1 VTPLFSEISIHL
13 YHRALRDGQRA
24 RLLGSV
30 SVSLD
35 SGIIVSGF
43 RRDMN
48 GKMSQK
54 QGMTKKRPNN
64 ERKITKFCFLKFR

>member
-1 VTPLFSEISIHL
+1 
-13 YHRALRDGQRA
+13 
-24 RLLGSV
+24 LGSV

-43 RRDMN
+43 GRDMN

-54 QGMTKKRPNN
+54 QGMTKIRLN
-64 ERKITKFCFLKFR
+64 EENAKKTRNESVSDFSFQ